1 MVKDVENY
9 DPILNPVL
17 NREVRNTAG
26 RVLITIG
33 DQDIDLSP
41 AFNLILITRDSSVSF
56 CHVFILLIILILG
69 TISTGYLL
77 TSHFCQL
84 HNHARQS
91 RASMFESGVAQR
103 ATRRGQKT
111 K

>member
-1 MVKDVENY
+1 MFRKTLESALRFGTTLLVKDVENY

-41 AFNLILITRDSSVSF
+41 AFKIILITRDSSVSS
-56 CHVFILLIILILG
+56 LIK
-69 TISTGYLL
+69 
-77 TSHFCQL
+77 TSHFILNLRFNSHLTLLLESLLSISQL
-84 HNHARQS
+84 HAEVWNYN
-91 RASMFESGVAQR
+91 V
-103 ATRRGQKT
+103 
-111 K
+111 